1 MHTFLRNPRFSC
13 VPLTCALL
21 ACGSAVAAP
30 VNYKA
35 DPEHTYPSFEADHLG
50 MSVWRGKS
58 NKSSGKIT
66 LDKSAGSG
74 TVEVETNTA
83 SIDFGLK
90 SLNTW
95 ALGKDLL
102 DTKKYP
108 VAHYKGKL
116 DGFANGAPGKV
127 TGELTLHGITR
138 PVTLTINSFKCMPHP
153 IFKRDW
159 CGADAQATINREDFG
174 MPIGREW
181 GMKMDVVLRIQVEA
195 LAAQ

>member
-1 MHTFLRNPRFSC
+1 MKISLRNTLLAC
-13 VPLTCALL
+13 VPLACALL
-21 ACGSAVAAP
+21 ACGSAAAAP
-30 VNYKA
+30 VSYKV
-35 DPEHTYPSFEADHLG
+35 DPDHTYPSFEADHLG
-50 MSVWRGKS
+50 MSVWRGKF

-66 LDKSAGSG
+66 LDKTAGSG
-74 TVEVETNTA
+74 TVEVETNAA

-95 ALGKDLL
+95 ALSKDLL

-108 VAHYKGKL
+108 IARYKGKL
-116 DGFANGAPGKV
+116 EGYANGAPTKV
-127 TGELTLHGITR
+127 TGELTLHGITK

-153 IFKRDW
+153 MFKRDW
-159 CGADAQATINREDFG
+159 CGADAQATISREDFG
-174 MPIGREW
+174 MSIGKEY